1 MYFNNVQRFLSFFQI
16 YKIRIALLEMI
27 KIMINFF
34 AVNIKKYN
42 FKSTE
47 KYLHL

>member
-16 YKIRIALLEMI
+16 YKMQIALLEML

-34 AVNIKKYN
+34 RGKY
-42 FKSTE
+42 
-47 KYLHL
+47 